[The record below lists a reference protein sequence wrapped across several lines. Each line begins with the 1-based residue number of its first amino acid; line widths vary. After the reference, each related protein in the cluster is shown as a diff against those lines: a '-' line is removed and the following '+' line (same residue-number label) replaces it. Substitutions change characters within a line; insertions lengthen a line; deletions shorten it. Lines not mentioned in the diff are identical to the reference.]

1 MKSTLITL
9 FVVACG
15 ITFGI
20 VTRNLDKRLDKI
32 EKSSILSCEK
42 AYNDCK
48 NYQSSEDDCDW
59 KEIWSCIHR

>member
-1 MKSTLITL
+1 MKSAILPLLI
-9 FVVACG
+9 V
-15 ITFGI
+15 ITGTVLGI
-20 VTRNLDKRLDKI
+20 VIRNMDKRLDKI

-59 KEIWSCIHR
+59 NKIWLCIHR